1 MRTQENLLAASRSS
15 AHVVAQSD
23 QLPEQQQIP
32 YLLSI
37 HLFQRLISTTYLA
50 HQQYLIKTRR
60 VPLKHSP
67 KSVRQKKSS
76 AYNTRIYDDTADNHR
91 QPRDQCRL
99 ERSGRQQPISTN
111 AAQILPQQIRLVSP
125 EIQFQLRQRAP
136 ASQQT
141 KQGQQ
146 QASSRFSSSLRHAN
160 TACLRA

>member
-1 MRTQENLLAASRSS
+1 MYENSINQPRFGRGSGRFACRLRRVMRTQENLLAASRSS

-76 AYNTRIYDDTADNHR
+76 AYNTRRNDDTADNHR

-111 AAQILPQQIRLVSP
+111 ATQILCKQMCKQIRLV
-125 EIQFQLRQRAP
+125 
-136 ASQQT
+136 
-141 KQGQQ
+141 
-146 QASSRFSSSLRHAN
+146 
-160 TACLRA
+160 TA